1 MVDFL
6 SVFKKTGAYKI
17 LTGDKTANRLSH
29 AYLFIT
35 PDKDNLIEYLKLC
48 AKTVLCKESEPCEKC
63 RNCRLIEQRIH
74 SDVKIYPQN
83 GESVVV
89 DDVADL
95 IEESYIKPI
104 EADKKVF
111 IINHAET
118 MNVQS
123 QNKLLKTLEEPPKNV
138 IIIIGATGEYSLL
151 PTIRSR
157 VKKLEMQAF
166 KDEDV
171 FFALEKDYTD
181 KDLLKKAVF
190 SGDGTLG
197 KAVKNYCDSEFLQVR
212 SVVLDTLVNMKS
224 SKNLLTYSD
233 KISALKRPA
242 EEVIDVFELFIKDIF
257 CLAQGQNELIK
268 NEEILQNAEELKSFT
283 LGASVYAL
291 EKIAEAKKRKKSNVN
306 SATVIEWLLFQI
318 LEGKYKWRK

>member
-35 PDKDNLIEYLKLC
+35 PDSDNLIEYLKLC
-48 AKTVLCKESEPCEKC
+48 AKVVLCKENEPCEKC
-63 RNCRLIEQRIH
+63 RNCKLIETGVH
-74 SDVKIYPQN
+74 ADVKIYPQN

-104 EADKKVF
+104 EAEKKVF

-118 MNVQS
+118 MNLQS

-138 IIIIGATGEYSLL
+138 VIIIGATGEYSLL

-157 VKKLEMQAF
+157 VKKLEMQPL
-166 KDEDV
+166 KDEDILA
-171 FFALEKDYTD
+171 ALCKDYAD
-181 KDLLKKAVF
+181 EELLKKAVY

-197 KAVKNYCDSEFLQVR
+197 KAVKNYCDPDFSLIRAAVI
-212 SVVLDTLVNMKS
+212 DTLVNMKS
-224 SKNLLTYSD
+224 SKNLLYYSD
-233 KISALKRPA
+233 KISALKRFA
-242 EEVIDVFELFIKDIF
+242 EEVIDVFELFLKDIF
-257 CLAQGQNELIK
+257 CLAQGQNGFIK
-268 NEEILQNAEELKSFT
+268 NEEILINAEELKGFT
-283 LGASVYAL
+283 LGACVYAL
-291 EKIAEAKKRKKSNVN
+291 EKITEAKKRKKSNVN